1 MGKKRIK
8 DTLKPFAFHE
18 EFRKRFP
25 ELFGSGLVY
34 HYTTKE
40 VLLELAKKDAKFF
53 ATYFRALNDDQE
65 YNKGL
70 SYVMKNYLPR
80 YNKTILKL
88 LKPYIE
94 DDDEWLKQETP
105 NKPIL
110 FPWVMSLSRSADSL
124 YQWRAY
130 TDPIDGGVA
139 VGFDF
144 EELEKLTS
152 ISVSARRARKDSD
165 PTALAYELHFLPCL
179 YLDEDNK
186 EDVARANKILDFLFK
201 EWYEVRKKEAGFT
214 KRKDCAV
221 LALVVANLFA
231 LITKNASFRDE
242 QEVRLVLF
250 LKDPKYFGNISFV
263 GGKPRVEIP
272 LPRDTG
278 VKVNELIK
286 KVVISPHGDKCMLRS
301 IVDMAA
307 IRNGINY
314 KIKPSKS
321 SFNGR

>member
-1 MGKKRIK
+1 MRKLKN
-8 DTLKPFAFHE
+8 TLKPFALHE
-18 EFRKRFP
+18 ELKKRFP
-25 ELFGSGLVY
+25 DHFRPGLVY
-34 HYTTKE
+34 HYTTKD
-40 VLLELAKKDAKFF
+40 VLFELTKGDSKLF
-53 ATYFRALNDDQE
+53 ATYFRTLNDNQE

-70 SYVMKNYLPR
+70 SYVLENYLPQH
-80 YNKTILKL
+80 NKDILKL

-94 DDDEWLKQETP
+94 DDDEWLKRETP

-130 TDPIDGGVA
+130 TDPDDGGVA
-139 VGFDF
+139 IGFDF

-179 YLDEDNK
+179 YLDEESK

-214 KRKDCAV
+214 KREDCAV

-242 QEVRLVLF
+242 HEVRLVLF

-263 GGKPRVEIP
+263 GGKPRIEIP

-278 VKVNELIK
+278 IKVNSLIK
-286 KVVISPHGDKCMLRS
+286 KVIISPHGDKCMLRS

-307 IRNGINY
+307 IKNGLNY
-314 KIKPSKS
+314 KIKRSVS